1 LTALWGVRQCAK
13 SASALPFGLP
23 ALPEADGVRR
33 AASPVVTPAGA
44 AVVPGFRAQAARAGV
59 IQLASRAPLKAA
71 NPMYSTLMLGPAAAV
86 PASEL
91 LRMPLPAR
99 LVFSACETA
108 SGKTA
113 PRAGWGRFSRE
124 RGL

>member
-1 LTALWGVRQCAK
+1 M
-13 SASALPFGLP
+13 PFGLP
-23 ALPEADGVRR
+23 ALPEDGVRR
-33 AASPVVTPAGA
+33 AASPVVTPAGKTLAPAA

-59 IQLASRAPLKAA
+59 IQRASRAPLKAA
-71 NPMYSTLMLGPAAAV
+71 NPMYPMLMLGPAAAV
-86 PASEL
+86 PASAI

-108 SGKTA
+108 RGKTA
-113 PRAGWGRFSRE
+113 PGAGRGRLSRE